1 VASTVALL
9 ALGVLFLPGP
19 DVWRY
24 LGGLLFLLAAAVVVI
39 DREHR

>member
-1 VASTVALL
+1 VASVVALV

-24 LGGLLFLLAAAVVVI
+24 LGGLLFVLAAAVVVI
-39 DREHR
+39 GREPR